1 MIIVTTVPT
10 SSRRHTTAR
19 DRVVARAR
27 TRAMTLA
34 MTHHPVARVVRRAP
48 HRLRIARRSVV
59 PAATSAFSRGDDD
72 AFDADTDRARRV
84 DARRARERT
93 VKIRTFGPRSPYDEL
108 GVARDATPTEIKIA
122 FRARAKATHPDAE
135 GGDVTGEAFRRAC
148 AAHEVLMDDAR
159 RMMIDDGIVDRAGG
173 FEWVEGEIRTTLDG
187 ARRSAKTK
195 KKRTETAKKATPWD
209 EKVMPSPENRESI
222 LRAWYFRRFQT
233 YWRRW
238 CEAWLGFLSVG
249 APLGVAAAG
258 FYAAGFIDVDVDI
271 DTVVAHL
278 RAHDLSTFLSSLGRE

>member
-1 MIIVTTVPT
+1 MVRGACDVANVSGGGAAAASAARGRVAIGDDAATAGAGHGARAVLDG
-10 SSRRHTTAR
+10 RR
-19 DRVVARAR
+19 RVVCD
-27 TRAMTLA
+27 LA
-34 MTHHPVARVVRRAP
+34 PIVPRKPLEASVARLLEGTVGK
-48 HRLRIARRSVV
+48 
-59 PAATSAFSRGDDD
+59 AA
-72 AFDADTDRARRV
+72 RV
-84 DARRARERT
+84 DAGDERGVGRE
-93 VKIRTFGPRSPYDEL
+93 
-108 GVARDATPTEIKIA
+108 ATPTESKIA
-122 FRARAKATHPDAE
+122 FRAGAKATRTDAE

-187 ARRSAKTK
+187 ARRSAKTTKTKTKKKK

-222 LRAWYFRRFQT
+222 LRAWYFRRFQA

-238 CEAWLGFLSVG
+238 CEVWLGFLSVG

-278 RAHDLSTFLSSLGRE
+278 RAHDLSTFLSSLDR

>member
-1 MIIVTTVPT
+1 
-10 SSRRHTTAR
+10 
-19 DRVVARAR
+19 
-27 TRAMTLA
+27 MTLA
-34 MTHHPVARVVRRAP
+34 MAHHPVARVVRRAP
-48 HRLRIARRSVV
+48 HRPRIARRSVV

-72 AFDADTDRARRV
+72 AFDAAADRARRV

-93 VKIRTFGPRSPYDEL
+93 VKIRTVGPRSPYDEL

-187 ARRSAKTK
+187 ARRSAKTTRTKTKKKK

-222 LRAWYFRRFQT
+222 LRAWYFRRFQA

-278 RAHDLSTFLSSLGRE
+278 RAHDLSTFLSSLDR